1 MNVEIQP
8 GFQNLTV
15 VYLPQVDESRL
26 RVYYLGCRT
35 ARSCTEVISYSL

>member
-26 RVYYLGCRT
+26 RVYYLDVELP
-35 ARSCTEVISYSL
+35 EVVQK